1 MNCLPTIKKRIK
13 DRKKEDRDDDK
24 DDDCNK
30 ADDNNDDTDEGYY
43 SITFSNIIRIWRYAE
58 LKKLKT

>member
-24 DDDCNK
+24 DDDCNN
-30 ADDNNDDTDEGYY
+30 ADDNNDDTDEGFFIYFCFILIKQFI
-43 SITFSNIIRIWRYAE
+43 SEHIVS
-58 LKKLKT
+58 